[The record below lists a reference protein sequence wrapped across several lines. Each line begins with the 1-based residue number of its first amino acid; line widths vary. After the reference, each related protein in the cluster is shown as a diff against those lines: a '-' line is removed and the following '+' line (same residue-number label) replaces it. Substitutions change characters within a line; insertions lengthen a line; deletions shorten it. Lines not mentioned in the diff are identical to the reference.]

1 MDCTTLSCDDP
12 LRVVRVD
19 FEFLGY
25 PFPTRS
31 HSILALFG
39 YRYRHRAQ
47 AKSSCAVSVLA
58 AMAMIPMEYKLVSKN
73 SNVGK
78 VFAANG
84 PRWRRCGPEGN
95 QRMVR
100 CWLNGGPPGTTFYL
114 TVAAMVAYK
123 LELVKIDHAGMVFR
137 RCSGKMPD
145 YRFVV
150 RPCGL
155 LRPLSVDLARSG
167 TSIHCSVTA
176 LSADLVLD
184 KLYLDQLSFHGIL
197 TIIATLSEQSC

>member
-1 MDCTTLSCDDP
+1 
-12 LRVVRVD
+12 
-19 FEFLGY
+19 
-25 PFPTRS
+25 
-31 HSILALFG
+31 
-39 YRYRHRAQ
+39 
-47 AKSSCAVSVLA
+47 
-58 AMAMIPMEYKLVSKN
+58 MAMIPMEYKLVSKN

-137 RCSGKMPD
+137 RCSGKMLD

-167 TSIHCSVTA
+167 TSIHCRVTA

-184 KLYLDQLSFHGIL
+184 KLYGDDVIWGTVYYDAYQKVKDQGTLPKLCFGLEVIKPENFSQPLANHLEHLDI
-197 TIIATLSEQSC
+197 SEPPIKKQKA

>member
-1 MDCTTLSCDDP
+1 
-12 LRVVRVD
+12 
-19 FEFLGY
+19 
-25 PFPTRS
+25 
-31 HSILALFG
+31 
-39 YRYRHRAQ
+39 
-47 AKSSCAVSVLA
+47 
-58 AMAMIPMEYKLVSKN
+58 MAMIPMEYKMVSKN
-73 SNVGK
+73 TNVGK

-84 PRWRRCGPEGN
+84 PRWRRCGLEGN

-137 RCSGKMPD
+137 RCSGKMLD

-167 TSIHCSVTA
+167 TSIHCRVTA

-197 TIIATLSEQSC
+197 TIIAT

>member
-1 MDCTTLSCDDP
+1 
-12 LRVVRVD
+12 
-19 FEFLGY
+19 
-25 PFPTRS
+25 
-31 HSILALFG
+31 
-39 YRYRHRAQ
+39 
-47 AKSSCAVSVLA
+47 
-58 AMAMIPMEYKLVSKN
+58 MAMIPMEYKVVSKN
-73 SNVGK
+73 TNVGK

-84 PRWRRCGPEGN
+84 PRWRRCGLEGN

-114 TVAAMVAYK
+114 TVAPMVAFK

-145 YRFVV
+145 KVCVV

-155 LRPLSVDLARSG
+155 LRPFSVDLARCG
-167 TSIHCSVTA
+167 TSIHCKVTA

-184 KLYLDQLSFHGIL
+184 KLYLDRLSSHGIL
-197 TIIATLSEQSC
+197 TIIAM